1 MTMKLLHTADWHL
14 GRALY
19 GHKRHQEFS
28 EFLAWMIKTLTEEKI
43 DVLLIAGDVFDTN
56 LPSNRAQAMYYEFLH
71 QVSRTDCQ
79 HVVITAGN
87 HDSPTFLNAPQALLK
102 ALNVH
107 VIGQVS
113 ADLSDEVIT
122 LTRNGVPELIVCA
135 VPYLRDKD
143 MRIMT
148 AGESLEDKNRAL
160 IRGIEHHYQAVTD
173 LAIAEQSRCAA
184 AGHQEIPIVA
194 MGHLFA
200 AGGETLE
207 GDGVRDLYVGNL
219 AYVNVA
225 AFPTELDYVALGH
238 LHVPQIVGGCEHIRY
253 SGSPI
258 AMGFGEAK
266 QNKSVVI
273 IEFVGRNATISLLPI
288 PRFQALERI
297 SGDLDTIEARLDA
310 LREMQQP
317 VWLEIEYTGN
327 AIVGDLR
334 GRLETRVAGSSLM
347 ILRIKNQQVLNH
359 VMQVAQDAVALEELS
374 VEDVFE
380 ACLKAADVLPESSAL
395 LRALHQ
401 EVVQSLNEDDQNA
414 E

>member
-1 MTMKLLHTADWHL
+1 MKILHTADWHL

-19 GHKRHQEFS
+19 WQKRHAEF
-28 EFLAWMIKTLTEEKI
+28 EQFLAWMIETIERECI
-43 DVLLIAGDVFDTN
+43 DVLLIAGDVFDTS
-56 LPSNRAQAMYYEFLH
+56 LPSNRAQTMYYEFLH
-71 QVSRTDCQ
+71 QVSRTHCR

-102 ALNVH
+102 TLNVH
-107 VIGQVS
+107 VVGQVS
-113 ADLSDEVIT
+113 DQLSDEVIT
-122 LTRNGVPELIVCA
+122 LRYSNEPELIVCA

-143 MRIMT
+143 MRIVT

-160 IRGIEHHYQAVTD
+160 ITGIQNHYQAVTD
-173 LAIAEQSRCAA
+173 LAIAEQNRCLEQ
-184 AGHQEIPIVA
+184 GHSEIPIVA

-200 AGGETLE
+200 AGGKTLE

-219 AYVNVA
+219 AYVNVD
-225 AFPTELDYVALGH
+225 AFPKALDYVALGH
-238 LHVPQIVGGCEHIRY
+238 LHVPQTVGGCDHIRY

-266 QNKSVVI
+266 QHKSVVI
-273 IEFVGRNATISLLPI
+273 IEFMGRSANISLLPI

-297 SGDLDTIEARLDA
+297 KGDLETIEQRLQA
-310 LREMQQP
+310 LMKTSES
-317 VWLEIEYTGN
+317 VWLEIEYTGST
-327 AIVGDLR
+327 IVGDLR
-334 GRLETRVAGSSLM
+334 NRLEAYVAGSLLT
-347 ILRIKNQQVLNH
+347 IVRIKNQQVLNH
-359 VMQVAQDAVALEELS
+359 VMQVAQDAVVSLESLS

-380 ACLKAADVLPESSAL
+380 ACLSVADVSPEAGET

-401 EVVQSLNEDDQNA
+401 EVVRTLNEDDRNA